1 MLNLILWR
9 NVRLSRRRQA
19 VSNVITSTLTSGA
32 VSLFA
37 GADALPK
44 ISLAVLAESL
54 RAVMLCLHAGQESVI
69 VNGEEV
75 RF

>member
-1 MLNLILWR
+1 MK
-9 NVRLSRRRQA
+9 RRRQA

-37 GADALPK
+37 GVDALPK
-44 ISLAVLAESL
+44 VSLAVLAESL

-75 RF
+75 RY